1 MRVSHDVSNE
11 TDNEDPR
18 SGYQLVDGWPN
29 YPSEMRFEMGSGIAV
44 DDEGTIY
51 LFTRDIEHSM
61 LAITSLSRRGR
72 SAP

>member
-44 DDEGTIY
+44 DDEGTVYVRPLEEVDDSFDVIIAA
-51 LFTRDIEHSM
+51 LPGS
-61 LAITSLSRRGR
+61 
-72 SAP
+72 

>member
-44 DDEGTIY
+44 DDEGTVYVRPLEEVDDSFDVI
-51 LFTRDIEHSM
+51 I
-61 LAITSLSRRGR
+61 AARR
-72 SAP
+72 